1 MNDKKGWHK
10 VTVKNLA
17 ASSRYSFIDGD
28 WIEAPFITSSGIRL
42 IQTGNIG
49 IGNFIDKNQKFISE
63 SSFKE
68 LNCKDV
74 FEGDIL
80 ICRLAEPIGRS
91 CIVPNLHT
99 RAITSVDVCILRVN
113 NEKYDRD
120 FIAHALNQTKFLA
133 ACQEHSGE
141 STRQR
146 ISRTNL
152 GKIEIDIVEDKTEQA
167 KIAEVLSTVDKAIS
181 ETEALIAKQ
190 QRIKTGLMQD
200 LLTRGIDENGNL
212 RSEETHQFKDSP
224 LGRIPAEWSYQTL
237 NKCLKNIEQ
246 GWSPDCEGIAASQG
260 QWGVLKTTS
269 VVWEGY
275 QSKENKVLPNF
286 LKPKPQYE
294 VKKGDVLM
302 TRGGPNSRVGVV
314 AYVYETQSKLILS
327 DKLYRLNFDKTID
340 PEFIVLALSSSQTQ
354 RHLSTLKTGLAESQ
368 TNISQEIV
376 KQLSIALPPK
386 PEQEKIS
393 ILIRRAYQQLQF
405 DRVNLEKLKSVK
417 TGLMQ
422 DLLTGKKR
430 VTPILENSLIS

>member
-1 MNDKKGWHK
+1 MNINEWQTAYLGDIAEVIDPHPSHRAPAEAKEGIPFAGIGDFYEDGSINFSSCRCVDIKIFKDHNARYEIKRGDIGFGRVASIGKVIQLREDLLPYAVSPTLAVIKPKGI
-10 VTVKNLA
+10 NP
-17 ASSRYSFIDGD
+17 YY
-28 WIEAPFITSSGIRL
+28 L
-42 IQTGNIG
+42 IQFLKSFQLQEQIGSLLTGTTRSSLG
-49 IGNFIDKNQKFISE
+49 IELLRNLIIVFPHS
-63 SSFKE
+63 KE
-68 LNCKDV
+68 
-74 FEGDIL
+74 
-80 ICRLAEPIGRS
+80 
-91 CIVPNLHT
+91 
-99 RAITSVDVCILRVN
+99 
-113 NEKYDRD
+113 
-120 FIAHALNQTKFLA
+120 QTKI
-133 ACQEHSGE
+133 
-141 STRQR
+141 T
-146 ISRTNL
+146 
-152 GKIEIDIVEDKTEQA
+152 
-167 KIAEVLSTVDKAIS
+167 EVLSTVDKAIS

-224 LGRIPAEWSYQTL
+224 LGRIPVEWSYQTL

-246 GWSPDCEGIAASQG
+246 GWSPDCEGIAAPQG

-286 LKPKPQYE
+286 LKSKPQYE

-327 DKLYRLNFDKTID
+327 DKIYRLKFDKTID

-393 ILIRRAYQQLQF
+393 ILIRRVYQQLQF

-430 VTPILENSLIS
+430 VTPLLENSPIS